1 MGDYPRDFRLVLRR
15 LFFTDALRPRYD
27 ILSEIEQGDPFDMKS
42 LMFITA
48 LATLLSGCV
57 RTVETRVNTSGG
69 GAGMPSGTYI
79 IAPAEKALSPEL
91 AQAQQLVSGHL
102 AAKNF
107 IPSQTGELYLQVTAS
122 ARPAELMLATAKD
135 GKPVILSAVNKK
147 RPSSKCANN
156 EYRVSVTLTRI
167 SSGAMAYHG
176 TAAETHCKMAFAQVM
191 PSLVDAALGD
201 LHLPTGI
208 AGREGSYVLK
218 RKLEK
223 PKN

>member
-1 MGDYPRDFRLVLRR
+1 
-15 LFFTDALRPRYD
+15 
-27 ILSEIEQGDPFDMKS
+27 MKS
-42 LMFITA
+42 LILIMAF
-48 LATLLSGCV
+48 ATLASGCV

-69 GAGMPSGTYI
+69 GAGMPPGMYI
-79 IAPAEKALSPEL
+79 LAPADKARSPEL
-91 AQAQQLVSGHL
+91 AQALWLVAERL
-102 AAKNF
+102 AEKRF
-107 IPSQTGELYLQVTAS
+107 TPSQTGELYLQVTAS
-122 ARPAELMLATAKD
+122 ARPAELMLATVKD
-135 GKPVILSAVNKK
+135 GKPVIMSAANKK
-147 RPSSKCANN
+147 RLSSKCVNS

-167 SSGAMAYHG
+167 SDGAVSYHG

-208 AGREGSYVLK
+208 AGREGAYVLK